1 MNSTNIILLKLIRE
15 ASGLTQ
21 SEFAEKILKL
31 PQTVLSKLEHGVL
44 APSDEMLN
52 AIAKNSQ
59 YPIEFFREPFYD
71 ISSGLIYHRK
81 RSSLRAFDR
90 TRIESRAR
98 LRAFDAVRIARSNDV
113 SSNLLAREGRSPSV
127 AAQEVRQRQDIPRGP
142 IDDMVRFLE
151 NQGVMILAFDF
162 ETDKLDGFFI
172 PIYEED
178 SREWVCIALN
188 TNAAF
193 SVDRQ
198 RFTLAHEFG
207 HAILH
212 RKEFPDPNVIDYEAE
227 ANEFAAE
234 LLFPKVDA
242 VKELAVPLTFTNLR
256 NLKLKWRM
264 SMSAIAR
271 RARDVESVSDSSYR
285 KTLFFLQSS
294 GYRKREPLFG
304 LSPERPV
311 LLETLMNRMIERGQH
326 PDDILHLSPDRFRKR
341 YKDFKIGGPMT

>member
-1 MNSTNIILLKLIRE
+1 MNSTNLILLKLIRE

-44 APSDEMLN
+44 DPSDDMLKS
-52 AIAKNSQ
+52 IADNSK

-98 LRAFDAVRIARSNDV
+98 LRAFDAVRLARSGDV
-113 SSNLLAREGRSPSV
+113 SSNLLAREGRSPAA
-127 AAQEVRQRQDIPRGP
+127 AAQEVRQRQNIQRGP

-178 SREWVCIALN
+178 GREWVCIALN

-193 SVDRQ
+193 SIDRQ

-212 RKEFPDPNVIDYEAE
+212 RKEFPDPNAVDYEAE

-234 LLFPKVDA
+234 LLFPKAEA

-271 RARDVESVSDSSYR
+271 RARDVEAVSDSSYR
-285 KTLFFLQSS
+285 KTIFFLQSS

-304 LSPERPV
+304 LAPERPA
-311 LLETLMNRMIERGQH
+311 LLESLMNRMIEQGRN
-326 PDDILHLSPDRFRKR
+326 PDDLLHLSPNRFRKR
-341 YKDFKIGGPMT
+341 YQDFKIGGPMT

>member
-15 ASGLTQ
+15 ASGFTQ

-44 APSDEMLN
+44 SPSDDMLKS
-52 AIAKNSQ
+52 IAENSQ
-59 YPIEFFREPFYD
+59 YPIEFFREPFCD

-81 RSSLRAFDR
+81 RSSLKAFDR

-98 LRAFDAVRIARSNDV
+98 LRAFDAVRLARSSDV
-113 SSNLLAREGRSPSV
+113 SSNLIAREGRSPV
-127 AAQEVRQRQDIPRGP
+127 AAAQEVRQRQNIQQGP

-151 NQGVMILAFDF
+151 NLGVMILAFDF

-178 SREWVCIALN
+178 GREWVCIALN

-212 RKEFPDPNVIDYEAE
+212 RKEFPDPNTVDYEAE

-234 LLFPKVDA
+234 LLFPKA
-242 VKELAVPLTFTNLR
+242 EAIKELVVPLTFTNLK

-271 RARDVESVSDSSYR
+271 RARDVEAVSDSSYR

-304 LSPERPV
+304 LAPERPV

-326 PDDILHLSPDRFRKR
+326 PDDILHLSPDRFTKR

>member
-15 ASGLTQ
+15 ASGFTQ
-21 SEFAEKILKL
+21 SEFAKKILKL

-44 APSDEMLN
+44 SPSDDMLK
-52 AIAKNSQ
+52 AIAENSK
-59 YPIEFFREPFYD
+59 YPIEFFREPFCD

-81 RSSLRAFDR
+81 RSSLKAFDR
-90 TRIESRAR
+90 TRIEARAR
-98 LRAFDAVRIARSNDV
+98 LRAFDAVRLARSGSV
-113 SSNLLAREGRSPSV
+113 SSNLLTREGRSPAA
-127 AAQEVRQRQDIPRGP
+127 AAQEVRQRQNIQQGP
-142 IDDMVRFLE
+142 IVDMVRFLE

-178 SREWVCIALN
+178 GNEWVCIALN
-188 TNAAF
+188 TNEAF

-212 RKEFPDPNVIDYEAE
+212 RKEFPDPSAVDYEME

-234 LLFPKVDA
+234 LIFPKADA
-242 VKELAVPLTFTNLR
+242 IKELAVPLTFTNLR

-271 RARDVESVSDSSYR
+271 RARDVKAVSDSSYR

-294 GYRKREPLFG
+294 GYRKQEPSFG
-304 LSPERPV
+304 LAAERPI
-311 LLETLMNRMIERGQH
+311 LLESLMNRMIEQGH
-326 PDDILHLSPDRFRKR
+326 NPDDLLHLSPNRFRKR
-341 YKDFKIGGPMT
+341 YQDFKIGGQMT